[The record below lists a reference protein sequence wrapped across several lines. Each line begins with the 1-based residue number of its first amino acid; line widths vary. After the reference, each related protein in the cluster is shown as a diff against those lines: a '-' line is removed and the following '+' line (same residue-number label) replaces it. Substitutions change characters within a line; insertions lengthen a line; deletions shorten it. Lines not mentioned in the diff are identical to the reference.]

1 MTVIEQLNSMPEAA
15 GEQPRARLKI
25 AIRIFDDRERW
36 HLSQIMALA
45 APRCEVDME
54 TVAAADADVVFINP
68 EEPGAELFIRNAGRG
83 KRPLPVVY
91 GGDATPGIPWLVK
104 PARSSEMVT
113 LLNQLP
119 EQLEMITP
127 EAPAAPAMQNSPE
140 LLPTH
145 DFVNVLSLLRNI
157 RSHATPVQLDTAN
170 GELVID
176 PRSGTVYVPAQC
188 AGPNLAGTY
197 AALETIPQERI
208 RAIDR
213 VSMVKSL
220 AARRVE
226 SISLDE
232 LGWSLSFLARPAEP
246 APASALETRVRLKH
260 WPNFARL
267 EHSQIHLVWAGMLI
281 RQPLTLSAIIARSP
295 QGFAPAAR
303 FYNACALSGLLTCS
317 DQARK
322 TKVVASGEQRTGIF
336 KKILQKLAG

>member
-1 MTVIEQLNSMPEAA
+1 MIVIEQLDSTQDSA

-36 HLSQIMALA
+36 HLSQIMSLA
-45 APRCEVDME
+45 APRCRVDME
-54 TVAAADADVVFINP
+54 SVAAADADVVFINP

-91 GGDATPGIPWLVK
+91 GGDAAPGIPWLVK
-104 PARSSEMVT
+104 PARSPEMVT

-119 EQLEMITP
+119 DQLELITP
-127 EAPAAPAMQNSPE
+127 DTPAAPTMQDSPD

-145 DFVNVLSLLRNI
+145 DFVSVLSLLRSI
-157 RSHATPVQLDTAN
+157 RSHATPVQLDTGN
-170 GELVID
+170 GKLVID
-176 PRSGTVYVPAQC
+176 PRSGTVYIPAQC

-197 AALETIPQERI
+197 TALETLPAERI
-208 RAIDR
+208 NNIDR
-213 VSMVKSL
+213 VTMVKDL

-226 SISLDE
+226 SLSLDE

-246 APASALETRVRLKH
+246 APAAALETRVRLKH

-281 RQPLTLSAIIARSP
+281 RQPLTLSALLARSP

-303 FYNACALSGLLTCS
+303 FYNACALSGLLICS

-322 TKVVASGEQRTGIF
+322 TKVVTRGEQRTGIF
-336 KKILQKLAG
+336 KKILQKLAS